1 MNSSACEEQNNING
15 LSRNEQLLVE
25 LFRKMSVEDQARVLR
40 VTEALAELAES
51 ENC

>member
-1 MNSSACEEQNNING
+1 MSSSTCGEQNNING

-25 LFRKMSVEDQARVLR
+25 LFRRMSDEDQAHVLR

-51 ENC
+51 ETR